1 MKLPWITRHRVGLL
15 LIALLLPLP
24 CGMLRLGQAQSSPSA
39 AKNTTPAAVAS
50 DETSSPALQKKG
62 GDFELSIL
70 GHKIHIT
77 VAALRGKKGRFNLGL
92 SEDGNISYLTMT
104 GLVRIDSDLFK
115 LECENLN
122 YDAPEKKLVA
132 RYNVAVRQEGITAT
146 CGQMIYNLETDT
158 ITLTVNPDVFRE
170 SEQGTL
176 HIWDM
181 EEFIITRNP
190 NGKVDVST
198 TGDNTQI
205 EILSAPGA
213 KTTRTDDVPTT
224 TAAREISPEAPRLPA
239 TPTAT
244 PKPANSR

>member
-1 MKLPWITRHRVGLL
+1 MSLDRITPRRIGLL
-15 LIALLLPLP
+15 LFIVLLS
-24 CGMLRLGQAQSSPSA
+24 CGMLRMGQAQSSPPAGNKA
-39 AKNTTPAAVAS
+39 AAATS
-50 DETSSPALQKKG
+50 DEPSSPGLQKKG

-77 VAALRGKKGRFNLGL
+77 VAALRGKKARFNLGL

-104 GLVRIDSDLFK
+104 GLVRIDSDIFK

-146 CGQMIYNLETDT
+146 CGQMVYDLEKDT
-158 ITLTVNPDVFRE
+158 ITLTVTPDVFRE

-181 EEFIITRNP
+181 EEFVIVRNP

-198 TGDNTQI
+198 TGENTQI
-205 EILSAPGA
+205 EILSSTPA
-213 KTTRTDDVPTT
+213 KTTRSADTPTT
-224 TAAREISPEAPRLPA
+224 TAAREISPEAPQLPA

-244 PKPANSR
+244 PKSANNR